1 MRDTQLTL
9 FSSFLQ
15 LGWSALHIASWKGL
29 VEICKE
35 LLRVTTLDVN
45 VPGPGGSTAMTLAA
59 QRGHTDV
66 VVVLL
71 KHKTCDISRTVS
83 LGINHDVTALHLA
96 AQNNHID
103 VVRHLVAAG
112 ATVNA
117 AMTSG
122 GINGIT
128 PLHLA
133 VEAGH
138 VDVMDI
144 LIEAGCNIHSSTQAA
159 DTSETVC

>member
-1 MRDTQLTL
+1 M
-9 FSSFLQ
+9 
-15 LGWSALHIASWKGL
+15 HIASWKGL
-29 VEICKE
+29 VDICRE
-35 LLRVTTLDVN
+35 LLSKANIDIN
-45 VPGPGGSTAMTLAA
+45 AAGPGGSSAVTLAA

-66 VVVLL
+66 VVLL
-71 KHKTCDISRTVS
+71 IKHKCDIFKTVS
-83 LGINHDVTALHLA
+83 LGGNHDVTALHLA
-96 AQNNHID
+96 AQNNHTDI
-103 VVRHLVAAG
+103 VRHLVAAG

-117 AMTSG
+117 TMTSR

-159 DTSETVC
+159 ETSETAC

>member
-1 MRDTQLTL
+1 MY
-9 FSSFLQ
+9 FQ

-29 VEICKE
+29 VDICKE
-35 LLRVTTLDVN
+35 LLNEANLDAN
-45 VPGPGGSTAMTLAA
+45 ATGPGDSTAVTLAA
-59 QRGHTDV
+59 QRGHTDII
-66 VVVLL
+66 VLL
-71 KHKTCDISRTVS
+71 IKHKCDIFKTVS
-83 LGINHDVTALHLA
+83 LGGNHDVTALHLA
-96 AQNNHID
+96 AQSNHID

-117 AMTSG
+117 TMTSR

-138 VDVMDI
+138 VDVMDV
-144 LIEAGCNIHSSTQAA
+144 LIDAGCNIHSSTQAA
-159 DTSETVC
+159 DTSETAC